1 MSAPVLEVKHLSVD
15 YVSAQGLVH
24 VVDDVSLELRRGE
37 VHGLVGESGC
47 GKSTLARSLLRVLG
61 PPAIV
66 TGGSVLL
73 EGKDVMAMSAH
84 ELDLVRW
91 VRMAIVFQGAIDALN
106 PVLRIQEQL
115 IDALTAHGVRDGL
128 EDRAK
133 KLVDRASLPRRVL
146 TAFPH
151 ELSGGMRQRVV
162 IAMALALGPQVLLMD
177 EPTTALDVVVQAE
190 ILDELDRL
198 RKDMGFAVLL
208 VSHDLPLMLER
219 CDRISVMYAG
229 RIIESGPVT
238 AFREGGS
245 SSHPYAKHLLGHPY
259 AQHLL
264 QSFPRLDGPRTIARA
279 LEGSPPSLFSPP
291 PGCRFHPRCPSV
303 MPICK
308 VEQPKLT
315 SRGADHVAACHL
327 ATEPVQAQSGEPVV
341 QTPARPS

>member
-115 IDALTAHGVRDGL
+115 IDALTAHGVHDGL

-133 KLVDRASLPRRVL
+133 KLVDRVSLPRRVL

-327 ATEPVQAQSGEPVV
+327 GDEPVKPADQAVASLP
-341 QTPARPS
+341 T

>member
-1 MSAPVLEVKHLSVD
+1 MSAPVLEVKGLSVD

-24 VVDDVSLELRRGE
+24 VVDDVSLYLKRGE

-47 GKSTLARSLLRVLG
+47 GKSTLARALLRVLG
-61 PPAIV
+61 PPAVI
-66 TGGSVLL
+66 TGGQVLL
-73 EGKDVMAMSAH
+73 EGRDLLKLDAR
-84 ELDLVRW
+84 ELDAVRW

-115 IDALTAHGVRDGL
+115 IDALGAHGVRG
-128 EDRAK
+128 RAEAVERAQ
-133 KLVDRASLPRRVL
+133 KLVDRVSLPRRVL

-162 IAMALALGPQVLLMD
+162 IAMALALGPQVLLME

-198 RKDMGFAVLL
+198 RHELGFSVLL

-229 RIIESGPVT
+229 RIVESGPVSH
-238 AFREGGS
+238 FRELP
-245 SSHPYAKHLLGHPY
+245 SHPSARHLLSHPY

-264 QSFPRLDGPRTIARA
+264 QSFPRLGGPRTLSRA
-279 LEGSPPSLFSPP
+279 LEGSPPSLFKPP
-291 PGCRFHPRCPSV
+291 PGCRFHPRCPERFAPCDAREPGDV
-303 MPICK
+303 TAGP
-308 VEQPKLT
+308 E
-315 SRGADHVAACHL
+315 RRVACL
-327 ATEPVQAQSGEPVV
+327 LYEPAAGGVA
-341 QTPARPS
+341 

>member
-1 MSAPVLEVKHLSVD
+1 MSDPVLDVKNLSVD

-24 VVDDVSLELRRGE
+24 VVDDVSLTLRRGE

-61 PPAIV
+61 PPAVIS
-66 TGGSVLL
+66 GGSVML
-73 EGKDVMAMSAH
+73 EGADLMKMSAR
-84 ELDLVRW
+84 ELDAVRW

-115 IDALTAHGVRDGL
+115 VDALAAHGVTDSTEAAERARKL
-128 EDRAK
+128 LDR
-133 KLVDRASLPRRVL
+133 VSLPRRVL
-146 TAFPH
+146 TAYPH

-198 RKDMGFAVLL
+198 RREMGFAVLL

-229 RIIESGPVT
+229 RIVESGPVS
-238 AFREGGS
+238 AFRGGIT
-245 SSHPYAKHLLGHPY
+245 SHPYAKHLLGHPY

-264 QSFPRLDGPRTIARA
+264 QSFPRLEGPRTITRA

-291 PGCRFHPRCPSV
+291 PGCRFHPRCPAAI
-303 MPICK
+303 PLCK
-308 VEQPKLT
+308 TDQPRLIEM
-315 SRGADHVAACHL
+315 SADHVAACHL
-327 ATEPVQAQSGEPVV
+327 TQASATGQS
-341 QTPARPS
+341 T

>member
-133 KLVDRASLPRRVL
+133 KLVDRVSLPRRVL

-208 VSHDLPLMLER
+208 VARPAAD
-219 CDRISVMYAG
+219 
-229 RIIESGPVT
+229 
-238 AFREGGS
+238 
-245 SSHPYAKHLLGHPY
+245 
-259 AQHLL
+259 
-264 QSFPRLDGPRTIARA
+264 ARA
-279 LEGSPPSLFSPP
+279 LRSHQRHVRGAHHRVGAGDGVSGRRLVESSVREAPARASLRAAPVAVVPAARRPTHHRTRARGQSAE
-291 PGCRFHPRCPSV
+291 SV
-303 MPICK
+303 
-308 VEQPKLT
+308 LT
-315 SRGADHVAACHL
+315 SARLPVSPALSFGDAHLQGGAAEAHF
-327 ATEPVQAQSGEPVV
+327 
-341 QTPARPS
+341 ARS

>member
-1 MSAPVLEVKHLSVD
+1 MSADVLQVKHLSVD
-15 YVSAQGLVH
+15 YVAPQGLVH
-24 VVDDVSLELRRGE
+24 VVDDVSLTLRRGE

-47 GKSTLARSLLRVLG
+47 GKSTFARALLRVLG

-66 TGGSVLL
+66 SGGSVEL
-73 EGKDVMAMSAH
+73 EGADLMKMSAR
-84 ELDLVRW
+84 ELDRVRW
-91 VRMAIVFQGAIDALN
+91 RRMAIVFQGAIDALN
-106 PVLRIQEQL
+106 PVLRVQEQL
-115 IDALTAHGVRDGL
+115 IDALGAHGVRDGA
-128 EDRAK
+128 EAKARAAT
-133 KLVDRASLPRRVL
+133 LVDRVSLPRRVL
-146 TAFPH
+146 RAYPH

-162 IAMALALGPQVLLMD
+162 IAMALALDPQVLLMD

-198 RKDMGFAVLL
+198 RREMGFAVLL

-229 RIIESGPVT
+229 RIVESGPVD
-238 AFREGGS
+238 AFRADPPGR
-245 SSHPYAKHLLGHPY
+245 HPYAKHLLGHPY

-308 VEQPKLT
+308 VEQPLLT
-315 SRGADHVAACHL
+315 NLSADHVAACHL
-327 ATEPVQAQSGEPVV
+327 NTLPDAKATDQS
-341 QTPARPS
+341 T

>member
-1 MSAPVLEVKHLSVD
+1 MSAPVLEVKGLSVD

-24 VVDDVSLELRRGE
+24 VVDDVSLYLKRGE

-47 GKSTLARSLLRVLG
+47 GKSTLARALLRVLG
-61 PPAIV
+61 PPAVI
-66 TGGSVLL
+66 TGGQVLL
-73 EGKDVMAMSAH
+73 EGRDLLKLDAR
-84 ELDLVRW
+84 ELDAVRW

-115 IDALTAHGVRDGL
+115 IDALGAHGVRG
-128 EDRAK
+128 RAEAVERAQ
-133 KLVDRASLPRRVL
+133 KLVDRVSLPRRVL

-198 RKDMGFAVLL
+198 RHELGFSVLL

-229 RIIESGPVT
+229 RIVESGPVSH
-238 AFREGGS
+238 FRELP
-245 SSHPYAKHLLGHPY
+245 SHPSARHLLSHPY

-264 QSFPRLDGPRTIARA
+264 QSFPRLGGPRTLSRA
-279 LEGSPPSLFSPP
+279 LEGSPPSLFKPP
-291 PGCRFHPRCPSV
+291 PGCRFHPRCPAV
-303 MPICK
+303 MAVCK
-308 VEQPKLT
+308 VEQPQLT
-315 SRGADHVAACHL
+315 SLGEEHVAACHL
-327 ATEPVQAQSGEPVV
+327 HRADGSGH
-341 QTPARPS
+341 TAGPAADAST

>member
-1 MSAPVLEVKHLSVD
+1 MTAPVLEVKRLSVD

-133 KLVDRASLPRRVL
+133 KLVDRVSLPRRVL

-327 ATEPVQAQSGEPVV
+327 GNEPVKSSDEAAASL
-341 QTPARPS
+341 PS

>member
-1 MSAPVLEVKHLSVD
+1 MTGPVLKVEHLSVD

-47 GKSTLARSLLRVLG
+47 GKSTFARALLRVLG

-66 TGGSVLL
+66 SGGTVEL
-73 EGKDVMAMSAH
+73 EGRDLMAMSPG
-84 ELDLVRW
+84 ELDAVRW
-91 VRMAIVFQGAIDALN
+91 VRMAMVFQGAIDALN

-115 IDALTAHGVRDGL
+115 VDAMRAHGVREGL

-133 KLVDRASLPRRVL
+133 KLVDRVSLPRRVL
-146 TAFPH
+146 TSYPH

-198 RKDMGFAVLL
+198 RRDMGFSVLL

-229 RIIESGPVT
+229 RIVESGPVA
-238 AFREGGS
+238 AFREGSTAGATS
-245 SSHPYAKHLLGHPY
+245 LGHPY

-264 QSFPRLDGPRTIARA
+264 HSFPRLDGPRRIAKA
-279 LEGSPPSLFSPP
+279 LEGSPPSLFKPP
-291 PGCRFHPRCPSV
+291 PGCRFHPRCPSAMDV
-303 MPICK
+303 CK

-315 SRGADHVAACHL
+315 PRGADHVAACHL
-327 ATEPVQAQSGEPVV
+327 TGAQASSSPQ
-341 QTPARPS
+341 A

>member
-1 MSAPVLEVKHLSVD
+1 MSDPVLDVKHLSVD
-15 YVSAQGLVH
+15 YVSAKGLVH

-66 TGGSVLL
+66 SGGSVML
-73 EGKDVMAMSAH
+73 EGRDVMTMSAH

-133 KLVDRASLPRRVL
+133 KLVDRVSLPRRVL

-229 RIIESGPVT
+229 RIIESGPV
-238 AFREGGS
+238 ASFRDGGP

-264 QSFPRLDGPRTIARA
+264 HSFPRLDGPRTIARA

-291 PGCRFHPRCPSV
+291 PGCRFHPRCPMV

-315 SRGADHVAACHL
+315 QRGVDHVAACHL
-327 ATEPVQAQSGEPVV
+327 EHSAEDSRAVV
-341 QTPARPS
+341 EGPPANLA

>member
-1 MSAPVLEVKHLSVD
+1 MLDVKHLSVD
-15 YVSAQGLVH
+15 YVSAKGLVH

-66 TGGSVLL
+66 SGGSVML
-73 EGKDVMAMSAH
+73 EGRDVMTMSAH

-133 KLVDRASLPRRVL
+133 KLVDRVSLPRRVL

-229 RIIESGPVT
+229 RIIESGPV
-238 AFREGGS
+238 ASFRDGGP

-264 QSFPRLDGPRTIARA
+264 HSFPRLDGPRTIARA

-291 PGCRFHPRCPSV
+291 PGCRFHPRCPMV

-315 SRGADHVAACHL
+315 QRGVDHVAACHL
-327 ATEPVQAQSGEPVV
+327 EHSAEDSRAVV
-341 QTPARPS
+341 EGPPANLA

>member
-1 MSAPVLEVKHLSVD
+1 MTTTDRVLDVKGLSVD

-24 VVDDVSLELRRGE
+24 VVDDVSLHLKRGE

-47 GKSTLARSLLRVLG
+47 GKSTLARALLRVLG
-61 PPAIV
+61 PPAIIS
-66 TGGSVLL
+66 GGEVLL
-73 EGKDVMAMSAH
+73 EGRDLMKMNAA
-84 ELDLVRW
+84 ELDVVRW

-106 PVLRIQEQL
+106 PVLRIEEQL
-115 IDALTAHGVRDGL
+115 VDALAAHGVTNRDEAG
-128 EDRAK
+128 DRAK
-133 KLVDRASLPRRVL
+133 KLVDRVSLPRRVL

-198 RKDMGFAVLL
+198 RREMGFAVLL

-229 RIIESGPVT
+229 RIVESGPV
-238 AFREGGS
+238 AAYRGLPN
-245 SSHPYAKHLLGHPY
+245 HPYAKHLLGHPY

-264 QSFPRLDGPRTIARA
+264 QSFPRLEGPRTISRA

-291 PGCRFHPRCPSV
+291 PGCRFHPRCTAAMAV
-303 MPICK
+303 CK
-308 VEQPKLT
+308 VDQPKLST
-315 SRGADHVAACHL
+315 MGDEHVAACHL
-327 ATEPVQAQSGEPVV
+327 NSTPPQS
-341 QTPARPS
+341 T

>member
-1 MSAPVLEVKHLSVD
+1 MSEPVLDVRGLSVD

-24 VVDDVSLELRRGE
+24 VVDDVSLTLRRGE

-61 PPAIV
+61 PPAV
-66 TGGSVLL
+66 VSGGQVLL
-73 EGKDVMAMSAH
+73 EGADLMAMSAP
-84 ELDLVRW
+84 ELDAVRW

-106 PVLRIQEQL
+106 PVLRIEEQL
-115 IDALTAHGVRDGL
+115 ADALAAHGVTNRR
-128 EDRAK
+128 EAHERAQ
-133 KLVDRASLPRRVL
+133 KLVDRVSLQRRVL
-146 TAFPH
+146 KSYPH

-198 RKDMGFAVLL
+198 RHEMGFSVLL

-229 RIIESGPVT
+229 RIVESGPVS
-238 AFREGGS
+238 AFRGLP
-245 SSHPYAKHLLGHPY
+245 SHPYAKHLLGHPY

-264 QSFPRLDGPRTIARA
+264 QSFPRLDGPKTITRA

-291 PGCRFHPRCPSV
+291 PGCRFHPRCPAV
-303 MPICK
+303 MPRCK
-308 VEQPKLT
+308 VDPPRLQEIAP
-315 SRGADHVAACHL
+315 DHLAACHL
-327 ATEPVQAQSGEPVV
+327 ADVKE
-341 QTPARPS
+341 